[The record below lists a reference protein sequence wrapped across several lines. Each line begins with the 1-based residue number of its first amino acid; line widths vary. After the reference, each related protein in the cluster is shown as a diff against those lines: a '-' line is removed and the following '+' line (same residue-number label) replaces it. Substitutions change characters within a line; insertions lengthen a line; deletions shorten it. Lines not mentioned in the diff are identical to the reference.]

1 LFNFFV
7 YAIISLCIKGELI
20 YGILPDQFYWFA
32 GAAFG
37 LYSTSK
43 TVERILNR
51 DPNAQMN
58 VPEVGEIKQS

>member
-1 LFNFFV
+1 MK
-7 YAIISLCIKGELI
+7 IS
-20 YGILPDQFYWFA
+20 ILKSIFTPLVFTALTLSSVSTFA

>member
-1 LFNFFV
+1 
-7 YAIISLCIKGELI
+7 LCIKGELI